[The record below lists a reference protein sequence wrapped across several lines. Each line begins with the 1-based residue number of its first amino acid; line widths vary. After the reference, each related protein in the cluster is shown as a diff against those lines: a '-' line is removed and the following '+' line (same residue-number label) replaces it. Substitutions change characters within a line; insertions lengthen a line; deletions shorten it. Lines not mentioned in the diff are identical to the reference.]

1 MYKKKMTV
9 LALASLMTLSIP
21 LMAEEGSGEEAASAE
36 AAEAP
41 ETPAEDSAATGYA
54 APGELPMSA
63 MQQRWSEREARYEDL
78 KQRAKEVGVML
89 PEDPPWKTSGMRA
102 MPEDVA
108 ERLQRH
114 QAMMSMTPEERMAA
128 REEYY
133 KEMQARA
140 KERGID
146 LPDTPPWKARQ
157 SAMDEAWEKHQ
168 AVIDGMTDEERAA
181 CHAMH
186 QRHMGMMMRDLPE
199 RPMMRNP
206 GMMGPGAMGPGAMG
220 PGAMGPGAMGPGTMG
235 PGTMGPG
242 PMGPGT
248 MGPGTMGP
256 GTMGPGTM
264 GPGMMGPGYGYGP
277 NPYGEQNF
285 WNPNQ

>member
-9 LALASLMTLSIP
+9 LALASLMTLSLP
-21 LMAEEGSGEEAASAE
+21 LMAEEGGGDEAASAE
-36 AAEAP
+36 AAEAA
-41 ETPAEDSAATGYA
+41 EAPAEDAASYGYA
-54 APGELPMSA
+54 APSDDPRAAA
-63 MQQRWSEREARYEDL
+63 MQQRWREREARYEDL

-89 PEDPPWKTSGMRA
+89 PEDPPWKSSGMGA
-102 MPEDVA
+102 MPEDMA
-108 ERLQRH
+108 ERMQRH

-157 SAMDEAWEKHQ
+157 SAMDQTWEKHQ

-186 QRHMGMMMRDLPE
+186 QRHMGMMRDYPE

-206 GMMGPGAMGPGAMG
+206 GMMGPGM
-220 PGAMGPGAMGPGTMG
+220 
-235 PGTMGPG
+235 
-242 PMGPGT
+242 
-248 MGPGTMGP
+248 
-256 GTMGPGTM
+256 MGPGTM

-277 NPYGEQNF
+277 NPYGSQNF
-285 WNPNQ
+285 WDPNQ

>member
-9 LALASLMTLSIP
+9 LAMASLMTLSLP
-21 LMAEEGSGEEAASAE
+21 LVAEEGDSAGAAAGEVPEAVE
-36 AAEAP
+36 AAEAAP
-41 ETPAEDSAATGYA
+41 VAAEPATPADPAVA
-54 APGELPMSA
+54 A
-63 MQQRWSEREARYEDL
+63 MQQRWQEREARYAEL
-78 KQRAKEVGVML
+78 KERAKEVGVML
-89 PEDPPWKTSGMRA
+89 PEDPPWKSSGMGM
-102 MPEDVA
+102 MPDMA
-108 ERLQRH
+108 ERMQRH

-146 LPDTPPWKARQ
+146 LPDTPPWQARQ
-157 SAMDEAWEKHQ
+157 AAMDEAWEKHQ

-206 GMMGPGAMGPGAMG
+206 GMGRGM
-220 PGAMGPGAMGPGTMG
+220 
-235 PGTMGPG
+235 
-242 PMGPGT
+242 
-248 MGPGTMGP
+248 
-256 GTMGPGTM
+256 M

-277 NPYGEQNF
+277 NPYGPQNF
-285 WNPNQ
+285 WEPNQ

>member
-9 LALASLMTLSIP
+9 LALASLITLSVP
-21 LMAEEGSGEEAASAE
+21 LMAEEGSGDEAASAD

-41 ETPAEDSAATGYA
+41 AEDTASSGYA
-54 APGELPMSA
+54 APSDDPRAAA
-63 MQQRWSEREARYEDL
+63 MQQRWREREARYEDL

-89 PEDPPWKTSGMRA
+89 PEDPPWKSSSMGA
-102 MPEDVA
+102 MPEDMA
-108 ERLQRH
+108 ERMQRH

-140 KERGID
+140 KERGMD

-157 SAMDEAWEKHQ
+157 SAMDEAWEKHR

-186 QRHMGMMMRDLPE
+186 QRHMGMMRDFPE

-206 GMMGPGAMGPGAMG
+206 GMV
-220 PGAMGPGAMGPGTMG
+220 GPGTMR
-235 PGTMGPG
+235 
-242 PMGPGT
+242 PGT

-264 GPGMMGPGYGYGP
+264 GPGMMGPGMMGPGMMGPGYGYGP
-277 NPYGEQNF
+277 NPYGSQNF
-285 WNPNQ
+285 WDPNQ